1 MKAYRLIA
9 AHDAQVVDV
18 DVPEPAADEVL
29 LKVGGAGVC
38 HSDLHI
44 LHMAEWPQM
53 PMTMGHEGAG
63 QIAKLGSGVT
73 GWDVG
78 DNVLLYLCWGCG
90 RCRTCAAG
98 YENYCEVYKR
108 EIVPGPGLGFDGSM
122 AEYVV
127 AQARFLV
134 PLGDLDPVDAAPLTD
149 AALTPYHAVN
159 IARSHLAPT
168 SRAVVIGVGGLGH
181 MAVQILT
188 AVTGAQV
195 IAVDLEQSRLDHAKQ
210 LGAEHTV
217 VSGPDTA
224 AEILDLTDG
233 RGAEVV
239 FDFVGAE
246 PTLQLATDTIAPYG
260 QVVVV
265 GLAEGTLPFP
275 AAMPP
280 MGLPWGAGAVKPYG
294 GTRADLHEVIRLA
307 QRKKIKVTTERHPL
321 ADAPRV
327 MEQLEAGKIAGRA
340 VLIP

>member
-1 MKAYRLIA
+1 MPL
-9 AHDAQVVDV
+9 
-18 DVPEPAADEVL
+18 
-29 LKVGGAGVC
+29 
-38 HSDLHI
+38 DLHI

-78 DNVLLYLCWGCG
+78 DNVLLYLCWGVDAVAHARPG
-90 RCRTCAAG
+90 TK
-98 YENYCEVYKR
+98 NYCEVYKR

-168 SRAVVIGVGGLGH
+168 SRAVRHRCGWTRTHGRADPDRGH
-181 MAVQILT
+181 RRAGHRRGPGT
-188 AVTGAQV
+188 
-195 IAVDLEQSRLDHAKQ
+195 SRGLDHAKQ

-224 AEILDLTDG
+224 AEIWT
-233 RGAEVV
+233 
-239 FDFVGAE
+239 
-246 PTLQLATDTIAPYG
+246 
-260 QVVVV
+260 
-265 GLAEGTLPFP
+265 
-275 AAMPP
+275 
-280 MGLPWGAGAVKPYG
+280 
-294 GTRADLHEVIRLA
+294 
-307 QRKKIKVTTERHPL
+307 
-321 ADAPRV
+321 
-327 MEQLEAGKIAGRA
+327 
-340 VLIP
+340 